1 MTHKQKRTIFAL
13 SPQDGPN
20 RTSASCQLTSR
31 IKCYRKSC
39 IYIMLNI
46 KKFIVYALAI
56 ASSLLFLQCDKIEEP
71 FKESPEQNVTAD
83 TPYFEVR
90 TDFIQKYL
98 LEDFT
103 GHTCLNCPKAH
114 TIMKE
119 MQDAM
124 KDTLIC
130 MAVHC
135 GNFAEPGD
143 APYTADYRTA
153 LGNYLESHFSVSGLP
168 KGMISRRQFN
178 GKRVLNYSEWKAD
191 MASVTRLPAEIGIQI
206 KDTTVPSHPD
216 TAYIFV
222 KTTWLKGTE
231 RPMRLSIVLLEDS
244 IISAQ
249 KQPDLSIISDYVHNH
264 MLRASLSPIEG
275 TVLNTDG
282 KKEKGESD
290 IRAYALYRNPV
301 WQWKHCHIVAMVIDT
316 ETEEILQVE
325 KIHLE
330 Q

>member
-1 MTHKQKRTIFAL
+1 MKK
-13 SPQDGPN
+13 
-20 RTSASCQLTSR
+20 LTVF
-31 IKCYRKSC
+31 
-39 IYIMLNI
+39 
-46 KKFIVYALAI
+46 FIAI
-56 ASSLLFLQCDKIEEP
+56 CTGTFFLQCDKMEEP
-71 FKESPEQNVTAD
+71 FKEPSGQKVSAD

-114 TIMKE
+114 IVMKE

-135 GNFAEPGD
+135 GNFAEPGE

-153 LGNYLESHFSVSGLP
+153 MGNYLASHFSISGLP

-191 MASVTRLPAEIGIQI
+191 MASVPRLQAEIGIQI

-222 KTTWLKGTE
+222 KTTWLKE
-231 RPMRLSIVLLEDS
+231 SSRPMRLSVVLLEDS
-244 IISAQ
+244 IVSAQ

-264 MLRASLSPIEG
+264 MLRTSLSPLEG
-275 TVLNTDG
+275 TVLNTDK
-282 KKEKGESD
+282 KKEKDESD
-290 IRAYALYRNPV
+290 IRAYALYRNPA
-301 WQWKHCHIVAMVIDT
+301 WQWKHCHIVAMVMDT